1 MYSRSAVLNWDVPSK
16 STLRLIKFK
25 NNLKHPQA
33 LAQNLHVSNQDK
45 LILRVFCFFFF
56 SGTAGDALGYHSG
69 LPFSTKDRDNDGNP
83 GSCAW
88 FSKGAW
94 WYDNCHDSNL
104 NGLYIPGNISDEGMA
119 WQYWKNNRY
128 SVKASEMKIRPIYF

>member
-1 MYSRSAVLNWDVPSK
+1 MY
-16 STLRLIKFK
+16 F
-25 NNLKHPQA
+25 
-33 LAQNLHVSNQDK
+33 VS
-45 LILRVFCFFFF
+45 FSS

-83 GSCAW
+83 DSCAW

-104 NGLYIPGNISDEGMA
+104 NGLYIPGNISMEGMA

-128 SVKASEMKIRPIYF
+128 SVKASEMKIRPNDF